1 MIVSVVAAVVER
13 NQQILVTRRPPG
25 SHLAGLWEFP
35 GGKID
40 DGESHPAALKREMRE
55 ELDVDVDVRELTY
68 RTTHAY
74 PDRTV
79 VIYFYRCELLGTPR
93 PLLGQEM
100 QWVGRADLLS
110 LGFPPADKE
119 LIERLAKS
127 VAR

>member
-1 MIVSVVAAVVER
+1 VIVSVVAAVVER

-25 SHLAGLWEFP
+25 SHLAGMWEFP

-55 ELDVDVDVRELTY
+55 ELDVDVDVRELAY

-74 PDRTV
+74 SDRTV

-110 LGFPPADKE
+110 LGFPPADTE
-119 LIERLAKS
+119 LIERLATS
-127 VAR
+127 EAR

>member
-1 MIVSVVAAVVER
+1 
-13 NQQILVTRRPPG
+13 
-25 SHLAGLWEFP
+25 
-35 GGKID
+35 
-40 DGESHPAALKREMRE
+40 MRE
-55 ELDVDVDVRELTY
+55 ELDVDVDVGELAL

-100 QWVGRADLLS
+100 QWVGRDDLLS
-110 LGFPPADKE
+110 LGFPPADRE

-127 VAR
+127 EVR